1 MDAKSNTGKFSSEY
15 IAGEY
20 AKLLEDVTDIDNRL
34 KDFKALLKKT
44 VEYKADYSLEGLKYV
59 ELLLIHLNPSFEED
73 SDLLLEAAYYIG
85 ETVKRTFNGT
95 WSISDDEENF
105 PDGYGQPIITGY
117 NAYGDFYPFIEMEN
131 FIANPSIGYF
141 KKVIK

>member
-1 MDAKSNTGKFSSEY
+1 MDKPNTGQFSSKH
-15 IAGEY
+15 IADEY
-20 AKLLEDVTDIDNRL
+20 ARLLDDVSDIDNLL

-44 VEYKADYSLEGLKYV
+44 VEYKADYTMEGLKYV
-59 ELLLIHLNPSFEED
+59 ELLLIHLKPSFEED
-73 SDLLLEAAYYIG
+73 NDLLLEAAYYIG
-85 ETVKRTFNGT
+85 ETVKRTFNGS
-95 WSISDDEENF
+95 WSISDDKENF

-117 NAYGDFYPFIEMEN
+117 SAYGDFYPFMEMEN

>member
-1 MDAKSNTGKFSSEY
+1 MDKPNTGQFSSKH
-15 IAGEY
+15 IADEY
-20 AKLLEDVTDIDNRL
+20 ARLLDDVSDIDNLL

-44 VEYKADYSLEGLKYV
+44 VEYKADYTMEGLKYV
-59 ELLLIHLNPSFEED
+59 ELLLIHLKPSFEED
-73 SDLLLEAAYYIG
+73 NDLLLEAAYYIG
-85 ETVKRTFNGT
+85 ETVKRTFNGN
-95 WSISDDEENF
+95 WSISDDKENF

-117 NAYGDFYPFIEMEN
+117 SAYGDFYPFMEMEN

>member
-1 MDAKSNTGKFSSEY
+1 MDAKSDTGNFSSKY
-15 IAGEY
+15 IADEY
-20 AKLLEDVTDIDNRL
+20 AKLLKDVSDIDNRL
-34 KDFKALLKKT
+34 KDFKTLLKKT

-59 ELLLIHLNPSFEED
+59 ELLLMHLKPSFEED
-73 SDLLLEAAYYIG
+73 SDLLLESAYYIG

-95 WSISDDEENF
+95 WSISNDEENF

-117 NAYGDFYPFIEMEN
+117 NAYGDFYPFMEMEN
-131 FIANPSIGYF
+131 FITNPSIGYF

>member
-1 MDAKSNTGKFSSEY
+1 MDKPNTGQFSSKH
-15 IAGEY
+15 IADEY
-20 AKLLEDVTDIDNRL
+20 ARLLDDVSDIDNLL

-44 VEYKADYSLEGLKYV
+44 VEYKADYTMEGLKYV
-59 ELLLIHLNPSFEED
+59 ELLLMHLKPSFEED
-73 SDLLLEAAYYIG
+73 NDLLLEAAYYIG
-85 ETVKRTFNGT
+85 ETVKRTFNGS
-95 WSISDDEENF
+95 WSISDDKENF

-117 NAYGDFYPFIEMEN
+117 SAYGDFYPFMEMEN